1 MDTRAV
7 AAEFT
12 RLCKAGQFDEAG
24 HKFWSDNVVSIEAMD
39 GPMSRCTGMKEVLAK
54 GQWWYEN
61 HEIHRFETE
70 GPYLNGDQFALR
82 FHIDVTPKAGE
93 QAGKRTQMSEM
104 GLYTVRDGKV
114 VEERFFY

>member
-1 MDTRAV
+1 MNTREV

-24 HKFWSDNVVSIEAMD
+24 QMFWSDKVVSIEAME
-39 GPMSRCTGMKEVLAK
+39 GPMARCNGLKEVQAK

-61 HEIHRFETE
+61 HDVHAFETE
-70 GPYLNGDQFALR
+70 GPYVNGDQFALW
-82 FHIDVTPKAGE
+82 FKIDVTPKTGE
-93 QAGKRTQMSEM
+93 QAGKRTQMAEV
-104 GLYTVRDGKV
+104 GLYTVKDGKV